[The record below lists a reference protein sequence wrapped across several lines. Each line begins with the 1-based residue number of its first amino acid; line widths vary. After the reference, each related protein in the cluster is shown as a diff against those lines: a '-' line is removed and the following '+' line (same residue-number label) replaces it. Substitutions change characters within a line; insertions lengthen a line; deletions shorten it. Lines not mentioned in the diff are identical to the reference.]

1 MAKLKANNFLFVNKE
16 QDSKLGNQT
25 EKKIEKLDGFLKIS
39 TKTKK
44 KNSDPLTVPSI
55 YL

>member
-1 MAKLKANNFLFVNKE
+1 MAKLKANNFQFVNKE

-39 TKTKK
+39 TKKK
-44 KNSDPLTVPSI
+44 KSDPLTVPSI